1 MNRLPFE
8 EVAKNFEKAFKPV
21 EIDLDALR
29 EIRPTL
35 LPDATHYR
43 NQVIKL
49 FNDENFSKLDR
60 TNQLYA
66 LFLGLVTEA
75 GEVGDEYKKAL
86 FADRR
91 INRENLKEELGD
103 VLYHLTLIAHVHDIS
118 IGEIQT
124 ANLKKLST
132 KFPERGIEL

>member
-1 MNRLPFE
+1 MKQNC
-8 EVAKNFEKAFKPV
+8 A
-21 EIDLDALR
+21 
-29 EIRPTL
+29 TL
-35 LPDATHYR
+35 VSDTTHYR

-49 FNDENFSKLDR
+49 FNDENFSKLDK

-66 LFLGLVTEA
+66 LFLGLVTEV
-75 GEVGDEYKKAL
+75 GEVGDEYKKSL
-86 FADRR
+86 FYNRH

-118 IGEIQT
+118 IGEIQD

-132 KFPERGIEL
+132 KFPERGIKL